1 MTSAVGTT
9 HKKDRMDWKSKLINN
24 LNFGANMNNREAK
37 LSLAAMVAAKAK
49 NGETIGFGSG
59 SSSYLTIL
67 EIGKRVATEGLQI
80 KAIPTSHEVELT
92 CTQQQ
97 IPTVSFNTA
106 RPDWCFDGADEIDPK
121 SNLIKGRGGAM
132 FKEKLIM
139 AASPKTFILAD
150 SSKLAKKLGEKFPV
164 PVEVIPF
171 ALSSVESSL
180 LTLGAVSIQLRMA
193 GGKDGPVITE
203 NGNFILDVRFND
215 IGEGLE
221 KMIKLIPG
229 VLDSGLFM
237 GYNIEV
243 VSS

>member
-1 MTSAVGTT
+1 MN
-9 HKKDRMDWKSKLINN
+9 WNSKLINN
-24 LNFGANMNNREAK
+24 LNFGTNINNREAK
-37 LSLAAMVAAKAK
+37 LELAAMVAAKAK

-59 SSSYLTIL
+59 STSYLTVL
-67 EIGKRVATEGLQI
+67 EIGKRVANEGLRI

-97 IPTVSFNTA
+97 IPTFSFATA
-106 RPDWCFDGADEIDPK
+106 RPDWCFDGADEVDAAN
-121 SNLIKGRGGAM
+121 NLIKGRGGAM

-150 SSKLAKKLGEKFPV
+150 SSKLVKRLGEKFPV

-171 ALSSVESSL
+171 ALSGVESSL
-180 LTLGAVSIQLRMA
+180 LTLGATSIQLRMA

-215 IGEGLE
+215 IGERLE
-221 KMIKLIPG
+221 REIKLITG
-229 VLDSGLFM
+229 VLESGLFM

>member
-1 MTSAVGTT
+1 
-9 HKKDRMDWKSKLINN
+9 MDWNSKLINN
-24 LNFGANMNNREAK
+24 LSFGANINNREAR
-37 LSLAAMVAAKAK
+37 LELAAMVAANAK

-67 EIGKRVATEGLQI
+67 EIGKRVATEGLQV
-80 KAIPTSHEVELT
+80 KAIPTSHEVEIT
-92 CTQQQ
+92 CIQQQ

-106 RPDWCFDGADEIDPK
+106 RPDWYFDGADEVDPVN
-121 SNLIKGRGGAM
+121 NLIKGRGGAM

-150 SSKLAKKLGEKFPV
+150 SSKLVERLGEKFPV

-221 KMIKLIPG
+221 KQIKLIPG
-229 VLDSGLFM
+229 VLDSGLFI